1 MEESDMDAPPGRR
14 PGTPAVRLNT
24 ADPFLVNTTSTTP
37 TSRQVSSVT
46 GEQRGMLR
54 RVSEAGGNVHRN
66 AIPPKMLAVLLAARL
81 LAAYGPDRVELTSQ
95 AVQLLAA
102 GDPDQ
107 AERLIG
113 PLGS

>member
-1 MEESDMDAPPGRR
+1 MEDSDMDAPPGRR
-14 PGTPAVRLNT
+14 PGAPAVRLNT

-46 GEQRGMLR
+46 GKQRQVLR

-66 AIPPKMLAVLLAARL
+66 AIPPRMLAVLLSARL
-81 LAAYGPDRVELTSQ
+81 LAPYGPDRVELTSQ
-95 AVQLLAA
+95 AVQLLAV

-107 AERLIG
+107 AERHLG

>member
-1 MEESDMDAPPGRR
+1 MDAPSGRR

-24 ADPFLVNTTSTTP
+24 ADPFLVNTASTTP

-46 GEQRGMLR
+46 GEQRGVLR
-54 RVSEAGGNVHRN
+54 RVGEAGGNVHRN
-66 AIPPKMLAVLLAARL
+66 AIPPKMLAVLLSARL
-81 LAAYGPDRVELTSQ
+81 LAAYGLDRVELTSQ
-95 AVQLLAA
+95 AVQLLAV

-107 AERLIG
+107 AERPIG